1 MNQYKKLL
9 NSLNSNKIYEYI
21 RSLDDIKELEKLIPQ
36 VKDMKLVGECKYHKV
51 NIYEHSLNALEELET
66 ILDEENFFESHLKYK
81 VMSYLNTEIE
91 DNLTNL
97 NILKLGIFLHDIGKP
112 ASKTIDENQRIHF
125 RGHEI
130 VGENISFELGKK
142 FDLSKKN
149 VELLCK
155 LVRHHMILLIFYKS
169 NDIPKDKLFD
179 IFNML
184 NDDII
189 GLMILGYVDIVSTRR
204 LLDPTEDMNII
215 KSYMNYILT
224 VYFYGYKK
232 INK

>member
-1 MNQYKKLL
+1 MKQYKKLL
-9 NSLNSNKIYEYI
+9 NSLSSNKIYDYI
-21 RSLDDIKELEKLIPQ
+21 RSLNDSKELENLIPQ
-36 VKDMKLVGECKYHKV
+36 VKEMKLVGECKYHKV
-51 NIYEHSLNALEELET
+51 NVYEHSLNALEELET
-66 ILDEENFFESHLKYK
+66 ILDEENFFDSHLKNK

-97 NILKLGIFLHDIGKP
+97 DILKLGIFLHDIGKP
-112 ASKTIDENQRIHF
+112 YSKTVDENQRVHF

-130 VGENISFELGKK
+130 IGENISFELGNK
-142 FDLSKKN
+142 FELSKKN
-149 VELLCK
+149 IELLCK
-155 LVRHHMILLIFYKS
+155 LVRHHMILLIFYKT

-179 IFNML
+179 IFSML

-189 GLMILGYVDIVSTRR
+189 GAMILGYVDIVSTRR
-204 LLDPTEDMNII
+204 LLNPKEDMNII

-232 INK
+232 N

>member
-1 MNQYKKLL
+1 MKQYKKLL
-9 NSLNSNKIYEYI
+9 NSLSSNKIYDYI
-21 RSLDDIKELEKLIPQ
+21 RSLNDSKELENLIPQ
-36 VKDMKLVGECKYHKV
+36 VKEMKLVGECKYHKV
-51 NIYEHSLNALEELET
+51 NVYEHSLNALEELET
-66 ILDEENFFESHLKYK
+66 ILDEENFFDSHLKHK

-97 NILKLGIFLHDIGKP
+97 DILKLGIFLHDIGKP
-112 ASKTIDENQRIHF
+112 YSKTVDENQRVHF

-130 VGENISFELGKK
+130 IGENISFELGNK
-142 FDLSKKN
+142 FELSKKN
-149 VELLCK
+149 IELLCK
-155 LVRHHMILLIFYKS
+155 LVRHHMILLIFYKT

-179 IFNML
+179 IFSLL

-189 GLMILGYVDIVSTRR
+189 GAMILGYVDIVSTRR
-204 LLDPTEDMNII
+204 LLNPKEDMNII

-232 INK
+232 N